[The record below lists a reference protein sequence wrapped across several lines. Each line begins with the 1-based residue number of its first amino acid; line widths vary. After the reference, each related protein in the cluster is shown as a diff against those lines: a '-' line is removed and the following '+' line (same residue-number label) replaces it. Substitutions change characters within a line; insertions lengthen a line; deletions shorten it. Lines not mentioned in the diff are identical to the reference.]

1 VRPELVKGTT
11 VLVLFITL
19 IVASSILQP
28 YPLTQSK
35 YVSVDLELV
44 KRNPD
49 LFYGRN
55 ITSFATVEFVF
66 YLHPNLVVSTAEG
79 VFLQIR
85 QGLYESPVVKS
96 GDLVIFRGTFY
107 NTSVVVHEFHIL
119 DYRGVILRSIPGVV
133 LFAVM
138 FFCVFGID
146 LKHLAFVPRGKR
158 DA

>member
-1 VRPELVKGTT
+1 MRPELVRGTT
-11 VLVLFITL
+11 VLVLFIAL
-19 IVASSILQP
+19 MVASSILQP
-28 YPLTQSK
+28 YSLAQSK
-35 YVSVDLELV
+35 YVNVDLELV

-55 ITSFATVEFVF
+55 ITSSATVESMF
-66 YLHPNLVVSTAEG
+66 YLRPNLVVSTAEG

-85 QGLYESPVVKS
+85 QDPYESPVVKA
-96 GDLVIFRGTFY
+96 GDLVIFRGTSY

-119 DYRGVILRSIPGVV
+119 DYRGVIFRSIPGIV

-138 FFCVFGID
+138 FLYVFRID
-146 LKHLAFVPRGKR
+146 LKHLAIVPRRKR